1 MQKRRNEDVPDS
13 LSLYACA
20 EEKSVCLCKFLSIFK
35 TAVDVIFL

>member
-20 EEKSVCLCKFLSIFK
+20 EEKSVCLCKFP
-35 TAVDVIFL
+35 TG